1 MQHLLIAVAAIVALL
16 LIVRFI
22 FIIRGDVG
30 IRSACGESA
39 GWLLLSS
46 IVLGPAFAIVN
57 YGSIGNA
64 GEKQNSPKT
73 VTQDV
78 IVAADDKPNEVA
90 IEKQA
95 SEPIERPRDQ
105 KTRRQRLEELH
116 AETIEKFVKAPGF
129 GYARRII
136 IRNDEFETPEKSRI
150 YLARDA
156 GKLAT
161 REIPLPDRSLWD
173 KRKDELA
180 KLKELLRQAQQANNG
195 AASSPE
201 KVAETEDESQPVE
214 VVTTE
219 PQWDEWEVS
228 DWELVSLMKHDPP
241 VAYASSDL
249 QKMHRLR
256 AFATR
261 PLDKLEKGALAKLH
275 KGEPLIID
283 NGINAIRVMG
293 SVLARAKCIK
303 CHRDK
308 KVGDLLGAFSYEL
321 HRLRPIALAAAIGE

>member
-1 MQHLLIAVAAIVALL
+1 MQYLLFSFAVVVSLLLIA
-16 LIVRFI
+16 RFI
-22 FIIRGDVG
+22 FIIRGNAG
-30 IRSACGESA
+30 FRSACSESA

-46 IVLGPAFAIVN
+46 IVLGPAFAVVN
-57 YGSIGNA
+57 SGSIGNA
-64 GEKQNSPKT
+64 GERQPSSKT
-73 VTQDV
+73 VAQKAV
-78 IVAADDKPNEVA
+78 VAADVKPTQA
-90 IEKQA
+90 AAAKQA
-95 SEPIERPRDQ
+95 SEQIEKPRDQ
-105 KTRRQRLEELH
+105 MTRRQLLAELH

-150 YLARDA
+150 YLARGA
-156 GKLAT
+156 GKPAT
-161 REIPLPDRSLWD
+161 QEIPLPDRSLWD
-173 KRKDELA
+173 KHKDELA
-180 KLKELLRQAQQANNG
+180 RLRELLRRSQRSNKA

-201 KVAETEDESQPVE
+201 KADEIEDEPQPVE
-214 VVTTE
+214 VVKTE
-219 PQWDEWEVS
+219 PQWDEWEVA

-261 PLDKLEKGALAKLH
+261 PLDKLEKGALAKLR
-275 KGEPLIID
+275 KGESLVVE
-283 NGINAIRVMG
+283 NGVNAIRVMG
-293 SVLARAKCIK
+293 AVHARAKCIK

-321 HRLRPIALAAAIGE
+321 HRLRPIALAAAKAE